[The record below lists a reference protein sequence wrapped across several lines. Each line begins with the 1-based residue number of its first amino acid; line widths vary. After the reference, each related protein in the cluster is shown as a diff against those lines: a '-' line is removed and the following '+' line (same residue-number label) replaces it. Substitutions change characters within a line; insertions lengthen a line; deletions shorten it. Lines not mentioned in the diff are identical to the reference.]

1 MKNKLVALILAVSAT
16 FFTVS
21 FGYAQGALGDLRGTV
36 TDSAG
41 AVVAGANIEVKN
53 QETNETRTTTSN
65 EKGEYVLS
73 KLNVGSYTV
82 TANAQGFAP
91 TSIKDVRISVAFVTE
106 QNVTIGAAGTQASV
120 TVTSGDAATQLNQT
134 DQQLSTIITNRK
146 INDLPLLSRDPSS
159 LVLLSPGTVQTDTTL
174 GGFSINGSRER
185 NNNFIVDGVD
195 NNDTDVPGIPGGVA
209 TPNIDA
215 TEEFRVI
222 TGNFNAEYGRNTGGI
237 VTTATKRGTNDFHG
251 GAYIYYRSDK
261 FAARNFF
268 DTTGEADPL
277 DRKQFGGSIGGP
289 IWKNKWFFFFNYEG
303 MRTKSGGAQY
313 RLVPTALARTGIIQ
327 TPEFGTLDIRPG
339 GANNGTGIALFG
351 DPSFNLP
358 FSPTSQALLNALF
371 PLPNYPANGAVQ
383 AGSINGVL
391 QGSVIP
397 GAFELYTFGYTARDH
412 SNSVAFRS
420 DLKIND
426 KHSLTFSA
434 NYNKGDFSFGAP
446 TFDTFNDELRTPQLG
461 GVYSLNL
468 LSAFSSSMVNE
479 LRVGTNRIDSTF
491 YGPGSGNVSNAIN
504 EAVRRVFNTQ
514 GVAYPNFGSANA
526 SNLNLTTSFTS
537 INNFSTQGRKT
548 GTTTIGDSFTWV
560 RGNHTFKFGGE
571 GRFVYSNGDSNF
583 FRQEALDFGLAANF
597 AFPIVINEAQDDFIS
612 PFGSG
617 GIINDY
623 LSFLSG
629 IVATQT
635 QIQYFN
641 GSGQRIDNDFR
652 RYRTNEYGL
661 FAQDTWKIRPDLTL
675 NFGLRWDYATV
686 PYEKN
691 GLLANLI
698 DQDPSG
704 PTPAGGFVFKTVGKN
719 SSNPDI
725 TLYDKDWNN
734 FGPRVGFAYSPG
746 FDSGGLGKLFGGPG
760 KSSFRG
766 GYGVFYDR
774 VFTNLFSNSSTN
786 PPFSGTS
793 VIIPLNEP
801 GDFTIDGL
809 TRIPTLTAT
818 NTVVEGAEATAVL
831 FPTSKNNILQQ
842 KFVIPSSATWNF
854 GYQRQFGSDLL
865 IEIDY
870 VGTRGYHLIRDVN
883 AQLTS
888 VARTNALLGRNVAVS
903 PSLRT
908 NYLNGSLN
916 TAFGQSS
923 AFLIISTGNSEY
935 NAMQTRITKTL
946 NSDRWGHGQLQAF
959 YTWSHSIDD
968 APDSLVTGTSD
979 RSLPRDSSGFTGG
992 LRAERGDSS
1001 FDARHRFV
1009 FNAIYDIPL
1018 RFNNKWM
1025 NRLLGN
1031 WTISGIYQA
1040 QTGYPFSIFANG
1052 VDTQG
1057 TGQSAR
1063 ATFNTRSDRL
1073 TPTLTADNAR
1083 IYTGPD
1089 RSLFLGEPC
1098 ANGGPSDP
1106 NSTAGCTPLGVPYQG
1121 NVGRSTFRGP
1131 KFSKVDFS
1139 IIKRFPISE
1148 SMRFTIRADFFNLFN
1163 TVNLNTPISDVLD
1176 PNFGVSTAAGSARI
1190 IQFAGRFDF

>member
-1 MKNKLVALILAVSAT
+1 MKAKLVAVILAFAAT
-16 FFTVS
+16 FLTYS
-21 FGYAQGALGDLRGTV
+21 PARAQGSLGDLRGTI

-41 AVVAGANIEVKN
+41 AVVAGATVEVRD
-53 QETNETRTTTSN
+53 QLTNETRTTTSN
-65 EKGEYVLS
+65 ANGEYVVN
-73 KLNVGSYTV
+73 KLNVGTYSVTV
-82 TANAQGFAP
+82 NAQGFAA
-91 TSIKDVRISVAFVTE
+91 TSVKDVKVSVAFVTE
-106 QNVTIGAAGTQASV
+106 QDVTIGAAGTQATV
-120 TVTSGDAATQLNQT
+120 TVTSGDASTQLNAT

-146 INDLPLLSRDPSS
+146 INDLPLLSRDPST
-159 LVLLSPGTVQTDTTL
+159 LVLLSPGTVQTDTGL

-237 VTTATKRGTNDFHG
+237 VTTATRRGTNDFHG

-268 DTTGEADPL
+268 DTTGSADPL

-289 IWKNKWFFFFNYEG
+289 IWKDRWFFFFNYEG
-303 MRTKSGGAQY
+303 MRTKSGGPQY

-339 GANNGTGIALFG
+339 GANNGTGLALFG
-351 DPSFNLP
+351 DPTANLP
-358 FSPTSQALLNALF
+358 FSPTTQALLNALF

-383 AGSINGVL
+383 TGSINGAL

-397 GAFELYTFGYTARDH
+397 GAFELYTFGYTARDKAD
-412 SNSVAFRS
+412 SLAFRT

-434 NYNKGDFSFGAP
+434 NYTKGDFSFGAP

-491 YGPGSGNVSNAIN
+491 NGPGSGNVSNAIN
-504 EAVRRVFNTQ
+504 EAVRGIFNSQ
-514 GVAYPNFGSANA
+514 GVAYPTFGSANA
-526 SNLNLTTSFTS
+526 GTLNLTTSFTS

-548 GTTTIGDSFTWV
+548 GTTTIGDSLTWV
-560 RGNHTFKFGGE
+560 RGDHTFKFGGE

-583 FRQEALDFGLAANF
+583 FRQETLDFGLAANF
-597 AFPIVINEAQDDFIS
+597 AFPLVINQAQDDFIS

-629 IVATQT
+629 IVALQTQT
-635 QIQYFN
+635 QYFN
-641 GSGQRIDNDFR
+641 GTGQRVDNDYR

-661 FAQDTWKIRPDLTL
+661 FFQDTWKVRPDLTL
-675 NFGLRWDYATV
+675 NLGLRWDYATV

-691 GLLANLI
+691 GLLANLV

-704 PTPAGGFVFKTVGKN
+704 PMPAGGFVFKTVGKN
-719 SSNPDI
+719 SANPDI
-725 TLYDKDWNN
+725 PLYDNDWNN

-746 FDSGGLGKLFGGPG
+746 FDSGWLGKLFGGPG

-786 PPFSGTS
+786 PPFSLSTLG
-793 VIIPLNEP
+793 IPLNETA
-801 GDFTIDGL
+801 DFTIDTL

-818 NTVVEGAEATAVL
+818 NTAVNGDELTAVI
-831 FPTSKNNILQQ
+831 FPTSRNNILQE

-854 GYQRQFGSDLL
+854 GFQRQFGSDLL
-865 IEIDY
+865 IELDY

-888 VARTNALLGRNVAVS
+888 IARANALLGTNRTVS
-903 PSLRT
+903 TSLRT
-908 NYLNGSLN
+908 NYLRGTLN
-916 TAFGQSS
+916 TAFGPNS

-935 NAMQTRITKTL
+935 NAMQARITKTL
-946 NSDRWGHGQLQAF
+946 NSNRWGHGQLQAF

-1018 RFNNKWM
+1018 RFGNRWM
-1025 NRLLGN
+1025 DRLLGN
-1031 WTISGIYQA
+1031 WTVSGIYQA

-1057 TGQSAR
+1057 TGLSAR
-1063 ATFNTRSDRL
+1063 ATLNPRSDRL
-1073 TPTLTADNAR
+1073 APTLTADNAR

-1098 ANGGPSDP
+1098 ANGDP
-1106 NSTAGCTPLGVPYQG
+1106 ADPGSTAGCTPLGVPFQG
-1121 NVGRSTFRGP
+1121 NVGRGAFRGP

-1139 IIKRFPISE
+1139 IIKRFPINE

-1163 TVNLNTPISDVLD
+1163 TVNFNTPISDVLD
-1176 PNFGVSTAAGSARI
+1176 SKFGLSTAAGPARI